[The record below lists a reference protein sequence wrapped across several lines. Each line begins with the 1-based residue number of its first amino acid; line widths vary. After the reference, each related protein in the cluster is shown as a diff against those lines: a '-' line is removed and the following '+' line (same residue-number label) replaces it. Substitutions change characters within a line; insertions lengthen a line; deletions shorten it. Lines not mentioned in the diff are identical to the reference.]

1 MSNSLVTKNALARSL
16 KKLML
21 SKPLNKITIQQLTA
35 DCGVTRHTFY
45 NHFQDIYELLG
56 WVFKSEVIE
65 GLEQYRCCAGWK
77 MGFLSVLRYTVS
89 NKTICLNT
97 FHSLGR
103 EHLEEFLYG
112 VIYGVLIKVVEELD
126 AQNAQ
131 EREQRRGKGQVKE
144 GRRADFKAGLQARQD
159 IADFY
164 TLAILEQVIH
174 WLKAGANTDPA
185 EIVDKVARI
194 MEGSIVRGL
203 EHYHSAAAQPVH

>member
-1 MSNSLVTKNALARSL
+1 MSNSQVTKNALARSL

-21 SKPLNKITIQQLTA
+21 SKPLPKITIQQLTA

-56 WVFKSEVIE
+56 WVYQIEVIE
-65 GLEQYRCCAGWK
+65 GLEEYRCCAGWK
-77 MGFLSVLRYTVS
+77 KGFLSVLRYTVS

-103 EHLEEFLYG
+103 EHLEGFLYG
-112 VIYGVLIKVVEELD
+112 VIYGVMIRVVEELD
-126 AQNAQ
+126 GQQQVRMEAKQ
-131 EREQRRGKGQVKE
+131 E
-144 GRRADFKAGLQARQD
+144 

-174 WLKAGANTDPA
+174 WLKAGANTDPS
-185 EIVDKVARI
+185 EIVDRVARI
-194 MEGSIVRGL
+194 MDGSIARGL
-203 EHYHSAAAQPVH
+203 EQYQYAGALPVRE